1 MSKNYELLMS
11 VDRNAKNPTYYAI
24 DFYGD
29 GLPSFIANRSFIY
42 RGRFG
47 KMLSEVMEMLQTQF
61 PNAQRIDHRP
71 NSTDNCQCEC
81 STPFLQYYLCL
92 CVSFGV

>member
-1 MSKNYELLMS
+1 MACYYKKLISE
-11 VDRNAKNPTYYAI
+11 DRNAKNPTYYAI

-29 GLPSFIANRSFIY
+29 NFPSFIANRSFIY

-47 KMLSEVMEMLQTQF
+47 KMLGEVMEMLQTQF

-71 NSTDNCQCEC
+71 KSTDNCQCE
-81 STPFLQYYLCL
+81 YLEEN
-92 CVSFGV
+92 FGLAHSRLIKQRV